1 MLSLLHISQMSN
13 IVRVIVVIS
22 FFFLKIYQGHPAMDK
37 PSTAIQHI
45 CGAMGGLFPATYWS
59 NHDITN
65 LYNHDC
71 HLKSEQA
78 SSIQWL
84 FLSFSFFFLN
94 TRTMNSFSYYNAHE
108 CLQGTKQ
115 VRVTGDKFSQQADS
129 CGSNTICAMLKT
141 KKKDRS
147 AFCCFQFSVS
157 CMSGGGVGDFLCS
170 SLTAGLCASSPH
182 TSQAS

>member
-1 MLSLLHISQMSN
+1 MRCHGWIIPSDILKQSRHYKLVQPRLPSQKRASKQHT
-13 IVRVIVVIS
+13 VAFS
-22 FFFLKIYQGHPAMDK
+22 FF
-37 PSTAIQHI
+37 
-45 CGAMGGLFPATYWS
+45 
-59 NHDITN
+59 
-65 LYNHDC
+65 
-71 HLKSEQA
+71 
-78 SSIQWL
+78 
-84 FLSFSFFFLN
+84 FFFLN

>member
-1 MLSLLHISQMSN
+1 MLFHFFFFKSIKVTLLWISPQQLFNTYAVPWVDYSQRHIEAITTLQTCTTTTA
-13 IVRVIVVIS
+13 IS
-22 FFFLKIYQGHPAMDK
+22 KASKQAAYSGFFFL
-37 PSTAIQHI
+37 
-45 CGAMGGLFPATYWS
+45 F
-59 NHDITN
+59 
-65 LYNHDC
+65 
-71 HLKSEQA
+71 
-78 SSIQWL
+78 
-84 FLSFSFFFLN
+84 FFFLN

>member
-22 FFFLKIYQGHPAMDK
+22 FFLKKSIKVTLLWISPQQLFNTYAVPWVDYSQRHIEAITTLQTCTTT
-37 PSTAIQHI
+37 TAISK
-45 CGAMGGLFPATYWS
+45 AS
-59 NHDITN
+59 
-65 LYNHDC
+65 
-71 HLKSEQA
+71 KQA
-78 SSIQWL
+78 AYSGFF
-84 FLSFSFFFLN
+84 FLSFFFLN